1 MKNVLQTIIVDEVK
15 RHYRTEKDFYE
26 GLLGITQQSWNR
38 WKKGERGLKADNM
51 DTLKLSLFTDYEWML
66 LNKVSSQM
74 SVYPNNFK
82 QAPFEQYLETKKVI
96 AKEWAERASINVN
109 SARNVDN
116 PNNGR
121 VMPGVRVTVNLE
133 YGHWI
138 EDTLTFYTDQPSGRI
153 KAGKKSRLEW
163 FNNNLDKLR

>member
-1 MKNVLQTIIVDEVK
+1 MKNVLQTIIVEEVK

-38 WKKGERGLKADNM
+38 WKKGERGLKAENM
-51 DTLKLSLFTDYEWML
+51 YTLKLSLFTDYEWML

-82 QAPFEQYLETKKVI
+82 QEPFEQYLETKKVI
-96 AKEWAERASINVN
+96 AKEWAKRASINVN
-109 SARNVDN
+109 AARNADN
-116 PNNGR
+116 PNDGR

-138 EDTLTFYTDQPSGRI
+138 EDTLTFYTDQPSGHI
-153 KAGKKSRLEW
+153 PAGKKNRLEW
-163 FNNNLDKLR
+163 FMANVGNLK